1 MKHLHCLSWSIVA
14 ALLGFAAVAYGQ
26 DPGASVAGDPIMD
39 TLVELVR
46 GGGLPAVLA
55 WLAWW
60 ARGALGAGVPL
71 VVQLHPDS
79 LAELRRLRRA
89 LERDGEDDERKRGAV
104 SVTESSDGSDP
115 R

>member
-1 MKHLHCLSWSIVA
+1 MKHLHCLSWSLVA
-14 ALLGFAAVAYGQ
+14 ALLGVAVVAYGQ
-26 DPGASVAGDPIMD
+26 DPAATASAGDPIVD

-71 VVQLHPDS
+71 VVQLHADDRA
-79 LAELRRLRRA
+79 LIRRLIRA
-89 LERDGEDDERKRGAV
+89 VDRDDEGKRGAV